1 MDVNDETAKYA
12 SVWEHIVDDLLDIS
26 CQAAKDSRDYLC
38 EIIRTRKICA
48 DSITTHPSFTIG
60 RMVIVIREDGDI
72 DECWF
77 YDPKLKRIK
86 KLVRSIGEFS
96 HEQCAD

>member
-1 MDVNDETAKYA
+1 MKTDNDANQYA

-38 EIIRTRKICA
+38 EIIRARKICA
-48 DSITTHPSFTIG
+48 ESITTHPSFTIG
-60 RMVIVIREDGDI
+60 RMVIVIREDGDV

-96 HEQCAD
+96 REH